1 VVVLH
6 KLHIQPRGLV
16 EVLLIETFKKETP
29 RIAKDLGLKNEQVRY
44 SGGRDGVGHG
54 FTSAN

>member
-1 VVVLH
+1 
-6 KLHIQPRGLV
+6 LV